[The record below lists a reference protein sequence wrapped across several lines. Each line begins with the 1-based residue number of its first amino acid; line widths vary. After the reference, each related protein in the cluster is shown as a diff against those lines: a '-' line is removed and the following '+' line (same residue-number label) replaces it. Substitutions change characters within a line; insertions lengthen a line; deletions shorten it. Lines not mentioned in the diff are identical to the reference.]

1 MNRNMELQYKIDRL
15 QDVAVVSL
23 SGRLVRGAALDNLR
37 RKIEQLGRIR
47 VLELDVTEV
56 SQLDAGGIGT
66 LLLVRRWAL
75 QNAVKMELV
84 NPPYFFRR
92 ILDATHLTPVFQ
104 ISSLKE
110 AICIL
115 RTPSAAPRF
124 ATA

>member
-1 MNRNMELQYKIDRL
+1 MNTHMELQYKIERL

-23 SGRLVRGAALDNLR
+23 SGRMVRGVALDNLR
-37 RKIEQLGRIR
+37 RRIEQLGRIR
-47 VLELDVTEV
+47 MLVLDVTEV

-66 LLLVRRWAL
+66 LLLVRRWTV
-75 QNAVKMELV
+75 QNSANMELV

-92 ILDATHLTPVFQ
+92 ILDATHLTPVFH

-110 AICIL
+110 AICVL
-115 RTPSAAPRF
+115 RAPISAPRF